1 MQDVIE
7 KVEQELKQSKSD
19 SDLYNSSRYRTDSNA
34 STNGFRISF
43 IQQRENISSD
53 SGPFFTLLHVLNVIL
68 CELAAGVLVLR
79 DCLGVGRV
87 PNFKEFRT
95 FLQVM
100 EVYGCGYAEDIDYR

>member
-1 MQDVIE
+1 M
-7 KVEQELKQSKSD
+7 KKSI
-19 SDLYNSSRYRTDSNA
+19 
-34 STNGFRISF
+34 RIAALVAAA
-43 IQQRENISSD
+43 
-53 SGPFFTLLHVLNVIL
+53 T
-68 CELAAGVLVLR
+68 LAAGVLVLR